1 MSSEAILLEAI
12 RRKLCVAA
20 TYNRKSAVLAPHAL
34 FERHG
39 DLFLRA
45 VTVELDGAK
54 PREAKLGTFKLAG
67 LHDVTLTRKLFRPQA
82 ELLAGLA
89 ANDSETLVV
98 RVA

>member
-1 MSSEAILLEAI
+1 MNLEALLLEAI

-20 TYNRKSAVLAPHAL
+20 TYNRKAALLAPHAM

-45 VTVELDGAK
+45 VTVELERAK
-54 PREAKLGTFKLAG
+54 PREPKLGTFKLAG
-67 LHDVTLTRKLFRPQA
+67 LHDVALTRKLFRPQS
-82 ELLAGLA
+82 ELLAALQ
-89 ANDSETLVV
+89 ANDIETMLA